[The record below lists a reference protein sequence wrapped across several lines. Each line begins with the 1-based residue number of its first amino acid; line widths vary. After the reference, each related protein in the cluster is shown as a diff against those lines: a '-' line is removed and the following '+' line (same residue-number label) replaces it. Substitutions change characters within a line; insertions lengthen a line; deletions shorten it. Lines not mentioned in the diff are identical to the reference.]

1 MGKARNRKALKVLG
15 LVSLSLLFFS
25 CSFRKEIN
33 QPYTLMWG
41 KFASIDRYG
50 HKNSGKWEAIFINN
64 KLKKIY
70 LYSSL
75 GFPICWL
82 EVKDGGV
89 KVGSKKNAKIP
100 KYYKR
105 FISVA
110 FKEIPKLKD
119 KNQVQMK
126 IEDATIE
133 KKDNLINVSSSLG
146 KLKIRIDGLRL
157 VNP

>member
-1 MGKARNRKALKVLG
+1 MGKARDRKTLKVLG
-15 LVSLSLLFFS
+15 LVALSLLFFS
-25 CSFRKEIN
+25 CSFRKEIS

-50 HKNSGKWEAIFINN
+50 NRNYGRWEAIFINSR
-64 KLKKIY
+64 LKKIY

-82 EVKDGGV
+82 EAEDGEV
-89 KVGSKKNAKIP
+89 KVGGKKNAKIP
-100 KYYKR
+100 PDYKR
-105 FISVA
+105 LISVA

-119 KNQVQMK
+119 KNQANIK
-126 IEDATIE
+126 IEDAVIE
-133 KKDNLINVSSSLG
+133 KKGNLIKVSSSLG
-146 KLKIRIDGLRL
+146 RLKIRIDGLRL